1 MLYKIHHCEYLPKN
15 GVSIFCSDELGEC
28 ESLEWLLCV
37 THEADEEVL
46 ESNHKLE
53 CIGDIV
59 WQTQVEIQCCP
70 YCGER
75 LNSGLKKMNAVY
87 HHYSYG

>member
-1 MLYKIHHCEYLPKN
+1 MSYNIHQCEYLPKSR
-15 GVSIFCSDELGEC
+15 VSIFSSDGR
-28 ESLEWLLCV
+28 ESVVWLLCI
-37 THEADEEVL
+37 THEANEEEL
-46 ESNHKLE
+46 ERNHKLE

-75 LNSGLKKMNAVY
+75 LVSDLKKMNASY
-87 HHYSYG
+87 HHYSDG

>member
-1 MLYKIHHCEYLPKN
+1 MIYCRKLRDPFLCGAEGS
-15 GVSIFCSDELGEC
+15 GVAVF
-28 ESLEWLLCV
+28 V
-37 THEADEEVL
+37 THEADEEAL
-46 ESNHKLE
+46 EYNHKLE
-53 CIGDIV
+53 CFGDIV

-87 HHYSYG
+87 HHHLYG

>member
-1 MLYKIHHCEYLPKN
+1 MFQSILSKQGWRCEQVLPRY
-15 GVSIFCSDELGEC
+15 
-28 ESLEWLLCV
+28 CV

-87 HHYSYG
+87 HHHSYG